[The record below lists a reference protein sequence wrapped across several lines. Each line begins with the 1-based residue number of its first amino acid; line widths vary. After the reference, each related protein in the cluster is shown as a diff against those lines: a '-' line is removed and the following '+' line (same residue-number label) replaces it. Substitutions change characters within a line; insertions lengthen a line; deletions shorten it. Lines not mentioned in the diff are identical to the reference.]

1 MTRGATG
8 GRGSNPLVWLVFI
21 QRPSFN
27 VWCYRQH
34 RFKPCGLIS
43 ARLRVLISASGRGSN
58 PLACRTGFIW
68 LLFLWIGTGSNP
80 VGLRSVWKLEHVGS
94 NPVA

>member
-1 MTRGATG
+1 MRGATG

-27 VWCYRQH
+27 VWHYRWH
-34 RFKPCGLIS
+34 RFKPCALIS
-43 ARLRVLISASGRGSN
+43 VCLRVLISASSRGSN
-58 PLACRTGFIW
+58 PLACQPGFIW
-68 LLFLWIGTGSNP
+68 LLFLWIGIGSNL
-80 VGLRSVWKLEHVGS
+80 VGLQLVWKLECMGS

>member
-1 MTRGATG
+1 MHGATG
-8 GRGSNPLVWLVFI
+8 
-21 QRPSFN
+21 
-27 VWCYRQH
+27 
-34 RFKPCGLIS
+34 
-43 ARLRVLISASGRGSN
+43 GRGSN

-80 VGLRSVWKLEHVGS
+80 VGLQSVWKLEHMGS